1 MKLSFLHL
9 VSCIC
14 TLMAATGERGA
25 AERAYIFS
33 LYIQEE
39 IYDDPR
45 TQGAIASGCVGTRTG
60 VLGQLNRCTFRELCE
75 YLWAPSFPG
84 QERPDITRAVWQPF
98 TMEIADQYF
107 RNGQRVSEPILRI
120 LGQVSINGVRR
131 DWYMGLLNGPNLLP
145 GVIDHPNEY
154 YRAARELGEW
164 DMQARRAISDRI
176 GSGTLTAAE
185 EARFNNWRRESEY
198 ALELIVGL
206 REKKIYQSITR
217 AMARPQ
223 YFGHRIETQL
233 NLAYQ
238 HIRYIGRFP
247 MPDREGTITQYTDQ
261 FGGGNAGRAAAA
273 AAYDQAMNAIS
284 ATEESKSHF
293 EAIAS
298 WRHSRVQLRAC
309 GFYVWWR

>member
-1 MKLSFLHL
+1 MKLSFLYL

-14 TLMAATGERGA
+14 TLVAATGERGA
-25 AERAYIFS
+25 AERVYIFS

-45 TQGAIASGCVGTRTG
+45 TQGAVATGCVGTRTG

-84 QERPDITRAVWQPF
+84 QERPDITRTVWAPF
-98 TMEIADQYF
+98 TMDTADRYF
-107 RNGQRVSEPILRI
+107 QNLQRVSEPLLRI
-120 LGQVSINGVRR
+120 LGGVSLDGRRR
-131 DWYMGLLNGPNLLP
+131 DYYMGLINGPNLLP
-145 GVIDHPNEY
+145 GVTSAASEY
-154 YRAARELGEW
+154 YRVARELGEW

-185 EARFNNWRRESEY
+185 EARFDNWRRESEY

-206 REKKIYQSITR
+206 REKRIYHSIIQ
-217 AMARPQ
+217 AMARTQ
-223 YFGHRIETQL
+223 YFGHQIETQL
-233 NLAYQ
+233 NRAYQ
-238 HIRYIGRFP
+238 HIRYIRTFP
-247 MPDREGTITQYTDQ
+247 MPDREATITRYTAE

-273 AAYDQAMNAIS
+273 AAYDDAMNAVS

-293 EAIAS
+293 QAIAG

-309 GFYVWWR
+309 GFYQWWR